1 MTESWVRKQ
10 AYCPNCG
17 SRLRRFDNN
26 KPVADF
32 YCSFCSEEYELKSKQ
47 GALTRT
53 VVDGAY
59 SAMMKRL
66 RAPNNPNLL
75 LLAYDASAYTVST
88 LLTIPRHLFVPSII
102 ERRRALRPTA
112 RRAGWV
118 GCNIV
123 IENIPALGKV
133 FLVRDGLTIPKREVL
148 RNWSTTDLVRTAG
161 GLEAQGWLL
170 DVLTCVD
177 RLKKT
182 EFSLDEIYRFERS
195 LKAKHPA
202 NNNVRAK
209 IRQQLQIL
217 RDRGILD
224 FVRPGKYRLQ
234 ERPE

>member
-1 MTESWVRKQ
+1 
-10 AYCPNCG
+10 
-17 SRLRRFDNN
+17 
-26 KPVADF
+26 
-32 YCSFCSEEYELKSKQ
+32 
-47 GALTRT
+47 
-53 VVDGAY
+53 
-59 SAMMKRL
+59 
-66 RAPNNPNLL
+66 
-75 LLAYDASAYTVST
+75 
-88 LLTIPRHLFVPSII
+88 
-102 ERRRALRPTA
+102 
-112 RRAGWV
+112 
-118 GCNIV
+118 
-123 IENIPALGKV
+123 
-133 FLVRDGLTIPKREVL
+133 
-148 RNWSTTDLVRTAG
+148 
-161 GLEAQGWLL
+161 LEAQGWLL